1 MVQVSIADCWNCHQ
15 GRTSVVSLAV
25 CYKVVLLE
33 CAEGMK
39 PLGGLQGKMPL
50 GLSDALILRGRMKLV
65 GVDLRIIIVYGSQL
79 RP

>member
-1 MVQVSIADCWNCHQ
+1 MSP
-15 GRTSVVSLAV
+15 AV
-25 CYKVVLLE
+25 RYKVVLLE

-50 GLSDALILRGRMKLV
+50 RLSDALILRGRMKLV
-65 GVDLRIIIVYGSQL
+65 GVDLRIIIVYGPQL